1 MKNQKKINTK
11 QFLYLTGWHH
21 HTRYSRCKTY
31 PAEGKKR
38 QSAGRRHKKGGK
50 GRSVARLT
58 WYLTGNIAAFS
69 CFICFR
75 FLSLTLSSF
84 TLIFMLTARTL
95 WRYPNPSPSLYFTTC
110 QITTPLSL
118 SLSLSLS
125 PALFSLSLS
134 RAFSSFSLFFSA
146 LQSKFC
152 NRKEEARQVE
162 LSEGVTSDTNS
173 FLLWR
178 KNENILYSLTHSLTL
193 SL

>member
-1 MKNQKKINTK
+1 MLQASEIEREGGGERETERKRQNILLISSRLWVSKVGMKNQKKINTK

-31 PAEGKKR
+31 PTEGKKR
-38 QSAGRRHKKGGK
+38 KSAGRRHKKGGK

-95 WRYPNPSPSLYFTTC
+95 WKYPNPSPSLYFTTC

-118 SLSLSLS
+118 SLS

-134 RAFSSFSLFFSA
+134 RAFSSFFFCS
-146 LQSKFC
+146 SK
-152 NRKEEARQVE
+152 Q
-162 LSEGVTSDTNS
+162 
-173 FLLWR
+173 
-178 KNENILYSLTHSLTL
+178 IL
-193 SL
+193 

>member
-1 MKNQKKINTK
+1 MLQASEREREGGGERETERKRQNILLISSRLWVSKVGMKNQKKINTK

-95 WRYPNPSPSLYFTTC
+95 WKYPNPSPSLYFTTC

-125 PALFSLSLS
+125 
-134 RAFSSFSLFFSA
+134 RAFFSFSLPRFF
-146 LQSKFC
+146 LFQSFFFC
-152 NRKEEARQVE
+152 SSKQ
-162 LSEGVTSDTNS
+162 
-173 FLLWR
+173 
-178 KNENILYSLTHSLTL
+178 IL
-193 SL
+193 

>member
-31 PAEGKKR
+31 PTEGKKR
-38 QSAGRRHKKGGK
+38 KSAGRRHKKGGK

-95 WRYPNPSPSLYFTTC
+95 WKYPNPSPSLYFTTC

-118 SLSLSLS
+118 SLSLPRFFLFLS
-125 PALFSLSLS
+125 PALFP
-134 RAFSSFSLFFSA
+134 LFFSA